1 MADGSFLTQQ
11 GEEESTPCVP
21 TIKGSL
27 QAARDAARDA
37 LSLEYDDPDEP
48 LSTAPAR
55 LSSWKTQVGDRDV
68 VRRHAKARVAAA
80 RLKAS
85 KALKAE
91 DWEGCEE
98 ALGEALALDT
108 HNPGLYLSRAYV
120 RLKQDRT
127 TRSLQDSGKAISLEP
142 RSPRGY
148 HRYART
154 LCQERRFSEAAASFV
169 QVRGRALP

>member
-1 MADGSFLTQQ
+1 MAPIQFQFRRGGSQRH
-11 GEEESTPCVP
+11 E
-21 TIKGSL
+21 
-27 QAARDAARDA
+27 AARDAARDA
-37 LSLEYDDPDEP
+37 VSLEYDDPDEP

-55 LSSWKTQVGDRDV
+55 LSNWKTQIGDRDV
-68 VRRHAKARVAAA
+68 VRRHARARVAAA

-85 KALKAE
+85 QALKAE

-108 HNPGLYLSRAYV
+108 HNTGLYLSRAYV

-154 LCQERRFSEAAASFV
+154 LCQERRFSEAASSFV